1 MAELGILKI
10 DGAIMPDPL
19 LEGYGWELN
28 DISSEDSGRTMKG
41 RMIKKRVTQ
50 ARKISCK
57 WPPLSLSD
65 ASKLLK
71 AAADP
76 VYMDVT
82 FYDLKEN
89 KFMTRKCYTGDKSC
103 TGFLTVKK
111 VAGKLTAYVSGIA
124 FDFIEV

>member
-10 DGAIMPDPL
+10 NGVVMPDPL
-19 LEGYGWELN
+19 LEGYGWELD
-28 DISSEDSGRTMKG
+28 DISSEDSGRTMKA
-41 RMIKKRVTQ
+41 RMVKKRIAQ
-50 ARKISCK
+50 KRKLSCK
-57 WPPLSLSD
+57 WPPLTLAE

-71 AAADP
+71 AANP
-76 VYMDVT
+76 VNMEVT
-82 FYDLKEN
+82 FFDLMEN
-89 KFMTRKCYTGDKSC
+89 KFITKTCYTGDRSC

>member
-10 DGAIMPDPL
+10 NGVVMPDPL

-28 DISSEDSGRTMKG
+28 DISSEDSGRTMKA
-41 RMIKKRVTQ
+41 RMVKKRVAQ
-50 ARKISCK
+50 KRKLSCK
-57 WPPLSLSD
+57 WPPLTLAE

-71 AAADP
+71 AANP
-76 VYMDVT
+76 VNMEVT
-82 FYDLKEN
+82 FFDLMEN
-89 KFMTRKCYTGDKSC
+89 KFITKTCYIGDRSC

>member
-10 DGAIMPDPL
+10 DGVIMPDPL

-41 RMIKKRVTQ
+41 QMIKKRVAQ
-50 ARKISCK
+50 KRKLSCK
-57 WPPLSLSD
+57 WPPLSLAE

-71 AAADP
+71 AANP
-76 VYMDVT
+76 VYLEVT
-82 FYDLKEN
+82 FFDLKEN
-89 KFMTRKCYTGDKSC
+89 KFITKTCYTGDRSC
-103 TGFLTVKK
+103 SGFFTIRK
-111 VAGKLTAYVSGIA
+111 VAGKLTAYVTGLA